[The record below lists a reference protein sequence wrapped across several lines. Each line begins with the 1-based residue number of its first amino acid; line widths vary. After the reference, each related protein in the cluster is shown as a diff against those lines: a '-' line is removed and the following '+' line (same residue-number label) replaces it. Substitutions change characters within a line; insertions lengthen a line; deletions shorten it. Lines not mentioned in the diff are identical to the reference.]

1 MKNLNLL
8 KRVFVEKKPLI
19 VPLMVGLAIN
29 LIVYSTAI
37 YPQAQRI
44 ATAKAQAET
53 ATKIRAAA
61 VHAEKDARVIAAR
74 KIQINKD
81 LERFYAESL
90 PDGLAG
96 ARRITYLRLAR
107 LAKLAGLRYERRTI
121 QLEADPKGRLGKL
134 NTTMVLAGEY
144 VNMRRFIHGLE
155 TAQEFVV
162 IEDISLAQASGQN
175 SALVLTIQLATYYRP
190 ENTRTESNA

>member
-1 MKNLNLL
+1 
-8 KRVFVEKKPLI
+8 
-19 VPLMVGLAIN
+19 MVGLAIN
-29 LIVYSTAI
+29 LVVYSTAI

-53 ATKIRAAA
+53 AAKIRTAAA
-61 VHAEKDARVIAAR
+61 NAEKDARVIAAR
-74 KIQINKD
+74 KIRINKD
-81 LERFYAESL
+81 LERFYTESL

-107 LAKLAGLRYERRTI
+107 LAESAGLRYERRTI
-121 QLEADPKGRLGKL
+121 QPEVASKGRLGKL

-144 VNMRRFIHGLE
+144 ANIRRFIYALE
-155 TAQEFVV
+155 TAEEFVI
-162 IEDISLAQASGQN
+162 IEDILLAQASGQN

-190 ENTRTESNA
+190 ENTKTKPNA